1 MARKKVV
8 GQKLQRQ
15 LDDEK
20 VGGPRTRHRGYEALT
35 PAAALATLSSGDWQR
50 SSWVAHDGLFL
61 AVLHHDQRKFAA
73 LVQARSATTSESV
86 EQIEDAI
93 AEALVA
99 RAATLC
105 RAVYALG
112 ATPVWIDGV
121 SRLVAEDLSEHD
133 PWLARI
139 MRRTHL
145 PSGVKY
151 FKEAQARGLS
161 RWHALGMI
169 TYLVETTT
177 EDAAKLCSTTRDDV
191 IAVIWDGWVDVD
203 EHLLEEE

>member
-1 MARKKVV
+1 MV

-35 PAAALATLSSGDWQR
+35 PAAALATLSSDSWQH
-50 SSWVAHDGLFL
+50 SSWVAHDGVFL
-61 AVLHHDQRKFAA
+61 AVLHHDHPKFVA
-73 LVQARSATTSESV
+73 LVQARAASTSLSP
-86 EQIEDAI
+86 EQIEDTI
-93 AEALVA
+93 AEALVI

-121 SRLVAEDLSEHD
+121 SRLVADDLSEHD

-177 EDAAKLCSTTRDDV
+177 EDAAKLCGTTRADV
-191 IAVIWDGWVDVD
+191 ISVIWDGWVDVD
-203 EHLLEEE
+203 EDPSEED